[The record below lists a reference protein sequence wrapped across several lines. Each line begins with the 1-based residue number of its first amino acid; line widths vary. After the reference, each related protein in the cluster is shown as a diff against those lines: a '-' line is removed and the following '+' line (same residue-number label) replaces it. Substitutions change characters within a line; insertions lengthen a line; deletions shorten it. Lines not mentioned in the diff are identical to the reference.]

1 MTRTAA
7 LVLLL
12 SSVAAAQ
19 APAPPI
25 TEDQL
30 IGTWV
35 AVHRSLGGLGSIWE
49 FQRGGKLQVSFGAV
63 VEEPYKV
70 AGDRLIMPPGSSS
83 PGARPMVIKF
93 RIADDF
99 MYWSS
104 PELGGKEARFK
115 RTGQPP
121 AGDPPIVGE
130 WLMDTPATEPS
141 TPEGKVLDEKSQEA
155 ITHVARM
162 AIHEYTR
169 DGLAKLRVPMR
180 TQDGSYD
187 VKDQTFIV
195 QVPGPGGPQQK
206 PGRFRMQD
214 GLLVLTQPDGKTE
227 DTYIRSTATKEE
239 LKRAGVSYGGKPA
252 DLDRDPEHWN
262 P

>member
-30 IGTWV
+30 VGTWV

-70 AGDRLIMPPGSSS
+70 ADDRLITPPGSTT

-99 MYWSS
+99 MYWSTPGS
-104 PELGGKEARFK
+104 GGKEARFK
-115 RTGQPP
+115 RTGRPQ

-130 WLMDTPATEPS
+130 WLMDVPATEPR
-141 TPEGKVLDEKSQEA
+141 TPEGKVRDDKSQEA
-155 ITHVARM
+155 ITQVARM

-180 TQDGSYD
+180 TQSGSYN
-187 VKDQTFIV
+187 VAQQTFV
-195 QVPGPGGPQQK
+195 VEAAGPGGPQPK
-206 PGRFRMQD
+206 LGRFRLQD
-214 GLLVLTQPDGKTE
+214 GLLVLAQPDGKTE

-252 DLDRDPEHWN
+252 ELDRDPEHWD